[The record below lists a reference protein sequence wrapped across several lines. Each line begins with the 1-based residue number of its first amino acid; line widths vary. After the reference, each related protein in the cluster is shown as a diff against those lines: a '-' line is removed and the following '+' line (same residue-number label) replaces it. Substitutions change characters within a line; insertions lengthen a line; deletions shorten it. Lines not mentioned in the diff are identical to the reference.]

1 MQIGD
6 KTYLERGKEN
16 DNTTRKERVR
26 DNIYIL
32 QDKLNEFF
40 YATDYFGLSEEVE
53 TEEIKKILR
62 LAHKLYDVINNSDLD

>member
-1 MQIGD
+1 MEKAQQ
-6 KTYLERGKEN
+6 EKE
-16 DNTTRKERVR
+16 KERVR
-26 DNIYIL
+26 GNIYIL

-53 TEEIKKILR
+53 TEEVKKILR

>member
-1 MQIGD
+1 ME
-6 KTYLERGKEN
+6 KTQQE
-16 DNTTRKERVR
+16 KERVR

-53 TEEIKKILR
+53 TEGVKKILR
-62 LAHKLYDVINNSDLD
+62 LAHKLYDIINNSDLD